1 MRFGSEGHKEQ
12 FQWGWMCRM
21 VNLLG
26 QTNVLTRQRNQCDTV
41 AKPNLS
47 RPEAD
52 KDMLLIADQLE
63 GS

>member
-1 MRFGSEGHKEQ
+1 
-12 FQWGWMCRM
+12 M

-26 QTNVLTRQRNQCDTV
+26 QTTVLTRQRNQCDTV